1 VGIRTY
7 SSPLVR
13 LRKKVGM
20 NELVGSHGER
30 EITMAELGLIR
41 KMHSLSTALSALTLT
56 LSPFFTSHHHH
67 ASQSLSAPGRGAFRS
82 ALDPPSDQHEFLS
95 SDL

>member
-13 LRKKVGM
+13 LRKKVGT

-30 EITMAELGLIR
+30 EITMAELGSIR
-41 KMHSLSTALSALTLT
+41 KMHSLSTALTLT

-82 ALDPPSDQHEFLS
+82 ALDPSSDKYEFLS